1 MEALKTG
8 RIGINVKPRENG
20 RNNVDQEL
28 PTLLDVTCCV
38 RLHTLLHVVGSF
50 CVKFETIQ
58 PFEPTTT
65 NVSFVP

>member
-20 RNNVDQEL
+20 RNNVDQQL

-50 CVKFETIQ
+50 CTKFETTQ
-58 PFEPTTT
+58 TFQPTTT
-65 NVSFVP
+65 NVSFAP